1 MSDLVQAIAIEK
13 NAGSHEDVVRA
24 VALASVLAWIL
35 TPEDPRWKA
44 WLAGRFTKSVRR
56 GTAGQIAAA
65 QEDAKAIVGC
75 GEAVAYGFIPSTY
88 EDMSKPLSKMQV
100 SGSEFERSGQWIVE
114 SEGPAVWINS
124 DIEMSTGKTAA
135 QAAHGLFAWVLRLSD
150 EERDHWVENGTPV
163 TFLEV
168 PAKEIKALAKLESAV
183 PIVDA
188 GFTEI
193 DPGTMT
199 VVAL

>member
-1 MSDLVQAIAIEK
+1 MSDLVQAIAIQK

-24 VALASVLAWIL
+24 VTLASVLAWTH

-56 GTAGQIAAA
+56 GTAGQIATA
-65 QEDAKAIVGC
+65 QEEAVSIVGC
-75 GEAVAYGFIPSTY
+75 GEAVAYGFVPSTY

-114 SEGPAVWINS
+114 AEGPVIYINS

-135 QAAHGLFAWVLRLSD
+135 QAAHGLFAWALRSGPI
-150 EERDHWVENGTPV
+150 EVENWGHACNPV
-163 TFLEV
+163 SMIEV
-168 PAKEIKALAKLESAV
+168 NARDLRELANMEGAV
-183 PIVDA
+183 PITDA